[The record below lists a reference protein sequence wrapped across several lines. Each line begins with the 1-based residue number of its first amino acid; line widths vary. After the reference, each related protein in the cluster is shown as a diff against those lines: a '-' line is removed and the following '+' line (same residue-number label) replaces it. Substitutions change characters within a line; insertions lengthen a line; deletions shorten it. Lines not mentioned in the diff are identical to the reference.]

1 MQYVIITQILIFALF
16 LYKGT
21 YEIVNNLGSL
31 AARFIFRP
39 IEESGYFYFT
49 QTVKRDKSISDQNP
63 VSHNFYKIMIHIM
76 HKINIYIFRRRYK
89 RV

>member
-1 MQYVIITQILIFALF
+1 MIFLLKINSF
-16 LYKGT
+16 SLPIKGT

-49 QTVKRDKSISDQNP
+49 QMVKRDKPISDQNP
-63 VSHNFYKIMIHIM
+63 VS
-76 HKINIYIFRRRYK
+76 INT
-89 RV
+89 V